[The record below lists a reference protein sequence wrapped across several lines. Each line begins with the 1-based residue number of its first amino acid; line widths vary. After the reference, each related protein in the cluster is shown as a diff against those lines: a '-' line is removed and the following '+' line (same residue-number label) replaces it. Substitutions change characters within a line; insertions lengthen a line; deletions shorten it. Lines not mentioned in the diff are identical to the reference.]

1 MLTWEGSWPN
11 SLVRRPPW
19 LQACSVKNKENTFRR
34 INPFNSKSIFLR
46 YLICFPLN
54 ENHKVFR
61 FRFVPL
67 KILQCTYLKR
77 IAELDNFTMFY
88 YYSIRMILNKN
99 KEFIQS
105 KVVVCKKEYWDLKVK
120 LLPLCLYSVGIPKI
134 RLVKPKNLDWPAG
147 NLHKM

>member
-1 MLTWEGSWPN
+1 M
-11 SLVRRPPW
+11 
-19 LQACSVKNKENTFRR
+19 F
-34 INPFNSKSIFLR
+34 PFI
-46 YLICFPLN
+46 
-54 ENHKVFR
+54 
-61 FRFVPL
+61 FVPL

-134 RLVKPKNLDWPAG
+134 RLVKPKNLD
-147 NLHKM
+147 